1 MKNLLLSLAVI
12 GLAFGC
18 RSTDNTTVT
27 DAEGLNAPTD
37 CATDCA
43 TSCDEAAKAECMAD
57 KAECSDAAKAE
68 CSEAAKAECSSAAAT
83 ECTEAQV
90 CPITGA
96 AIE

>member
-27 DAEGLNAPTD
+27 DAEGLNAPTECGSASD
-37 CATDCA
+37 CATE
-43 TSCDEAAKAECMAD
+43 CDA
-57 KAECSDAAKAE
+57 AAKAE
-68 CSEAAKAECSSAAAT
+68 CSAAASECSSAAKS
-83 ECTEAQV
+83 ECSESAAASECSEAKV
-90 CPITGA
+90 CPMTGA

>member
-27 DAEGLNAPTD
+27 DAEGLNAPADCGD
-37 CATDCA
+37 CA
-43 TSCDEAAKAECMAD
+43 SECDA
-57 KAECSDAAKAE
+57 AAKAE
-68 CSEAAKAECSSAAAT
+68 CSAASECSEGAAAS
-83 ECTEAQV
+83 ECTEAKV